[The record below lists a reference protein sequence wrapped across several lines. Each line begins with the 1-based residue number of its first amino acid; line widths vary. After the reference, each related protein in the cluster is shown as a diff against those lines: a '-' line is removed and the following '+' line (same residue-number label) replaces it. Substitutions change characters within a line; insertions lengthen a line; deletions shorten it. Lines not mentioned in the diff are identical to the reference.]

1 MKNNKDTKRT
11 ALLVIDVKV
20 GIIDG
25 CNAYRGSEVVQTI
38 NDLLLKASAEETPVI
53 YVQHDGGAGDL
64 LERGSQGWQI
74 DPRITPKDGERV
86 VEKHACDS
94 FFETEL
100 QSELEKRGIS
110 RLVMTG
116 SQTEF
121 CVDSTARRAVTLG
134 YDVVLV
140 GDGHTTV
147 DTSELTA
154 AQIISHHN
162 SLLSGFQA
170 GSHAISVKQSDEVS
184 F

>member
-11 ALLVIDVKV
+11 ALLVIDVQV

-25 CNAYRGSEVVQTI
+25 CNAYRGSEVIQTI
-38 NDLLLKASAEETPVI
+38 NDLLLKARSEETPVI

-100 QSELEKRGIS
+100 QSELEKRGS
-110 RLVMTG
+110 
-116 SQTEF
+116 
-121 CVDSTARRAVTLG
+121 
-134 YDVVLV
+134 
-140 GDGHTTV
+140 
-147 DTSELTA
+147 
-154 AQIISHHN
+154 
-162 SLLSGFQA
+162 A
-170 GSHAISVKQSDEVS
+170 GSL
-184 F
+184 